1 MKVVSI
7 NNNEHVTKLTL
18 RLKSAETA
26 LSLYTEPFAVDRDG
40 DGDLSRPNSATIV
53 FKDSR
58 EIDSLIDAL
67 QKFRDRNVRYIGDW
81 R

>member
-1 MKVVSI
+1 MRIISEDS
-7 NNNEHVTKLTL
+7 NEHVTKLTL
-18 RLKSAETA
+18 QLKSAETA
-26 LSLYTEPFAVDRDG
+26 LSLYTEPLAVDRDREG
-40 DGDLSRPNSATIV
+40 YLSRPNSATIV

-67 QKFRDRNVRYIGDW
+67 QKFRDRNVRYIGVW

>member
-7 NNNEHVTKLTL
+7 NNNEHITELTL
-18 RLKSAETA
+18 QLKSAETA

-40 DGDLSRPNSATIV
+40 EGYLSRQNSATII

>member
-7 NNNEHVTKLTL
+7 NNNEHVTNLTL
-18 RLKSAETA
+18 RLKSTEAA
-26 LSLYTEPFAVDRDG
+26 LSLNTEPFAVDRDG
-40 DGDLSRPNSATIV
+40 EGDLSRPNSATIV

-58 EIDSLIDAL
+58 EIDSLIGAL

>member
-1 MKVVSI
+1 MRIVSEDD
-7 NNNEHVTKLTL
+7 NEHVTKLTL

-40 DGDLSRPNSATIV
+40 EDRLSRPNSTTIV

>member
-1 MKVVSI
+1 MRIISEDD
-7 NNNEHVTKLTL
+7 NEHVTKLTL

-26 LSLYTEPFAVDRDG
+26 LSLYTEQISPNLM
-40 DGDLSRPNSATIV
+40 GDLSRPNSATIV

-67 QKFRDRNVRYIGDW
+67 QKFRDRNVRYIGVW

>member
-1 MKVVSI
+1 MKVISI
-7 NNNEHVTKLTL
+7 NNNDHVTKLIL

-40 DGDLSRPNSATIV
+40 EGYLSRPNSATIV

-58 EIDSLIDAL
+58 EIDSMIDAL

>member
-1 MKVVSI
+1 MRLISED
-7 NNNEHVTKLTL
+7 NNEHVTELTL
-18 RLKSAETA
+18 QLKSAETA
-26 LSLYTEPFAVDRDG
+26 LSLYTEQISPNLI
-40 DGDLSRPNSATIV
+40 GDLSRPNSATIV

>member
-7 NNNEHVTKLTL
+7 NNNEHITELTL
-18 RLKSAETA
+18 QLKSAETA

-40 DGDLSRPNSATIV
+40 EGYLSRPNSATIV

>member
-1 MKVVSI
+1 MRIISED
-7 NNNEHVTKLTL
+7 NNEHVTNLTL
-18 RLKSAETA
+18 QLKSAETA
-26 LSLYTEPFAVDRDG
+26 LSLYTEPFAVDRDRE
-40 DGDLSRPNSATIV
+40 DYLSRPNSATIV

>member
-1 MKVVSI
+1 MRIISEDD
-7 NNNEHVTKLTL
+7 NEQVTKLTL
-18 RLKSAETA
+18 RLKSTETA
-26 LSLYTEPFAVDRDG
+26 LSLYTEQISPNLM
-40 DGDLSRPNSATIV
+40 GDLSRPNSAAII

-67 QKFRDRNVRYIGDW
+67 QKFRDRNVRYIGVW

>member
-1 MKVVSI
+1 MEMVSI

-40 DGDLSRPNSATIV
+40 EGDLSRPNSATIV

>member
-1 MKVVSI
+1 MEVVSI

-26 LSLYTEPFAVDRDG
+26 LSLNTEPFAVGRG
-40 DGDLSRPNSATIV
+40 GEGYLSRPNSATIV

>member
-26 LSLYTEPFAVDRDG
+26 LSLYTELFAVDHDG
-40 DGDLSRPNSATIV
+40 EGDLSRPNSATIV

-58 EIDSLIDAL
+58 EIDSLIGAL

>member
-1 MKVVSI
+1 MRIISEDD
-7 NNNEHVTKLTL
+7 NEQVTKLTL

-26 LSLYTEPFAVDRDG
+26 LSLYTEQISPNLM
-40 DGDLSRPNSATIV
+40 GDLSRPNSAAII

>member
-1 MKVVSI
+1 MRIISED
-7 NNNEHVTKLTL
+7 NNEHVTNLTL
-18 RLKSAETA
+18 RLKSTETA
-26 LSLYTEPFAVDRDG
+26 LSLNTEPFAVDHDG
-40 DGDLSRPNSATIV
+40 EGDLSRLNSATIA

-58 EIDSLIDAL
+58 EIDSLIGAL

>member
-7 NNNEHVTKLTL
+7 NNNEHITELTL
-18 RLKSAETA
+18 QLKSAETA
-26 LSLYTEPFAVDRDG
+26 LSLYTEPFAYDRDG
-40 DGDLSRPNSATIV
+40 EGYLSRPNSATIV